1 MANLNTGSVKKPRF
15 GLEFT
20 DAEGNH
26 RWPPLITTKSPF
38 SGRTLKID
46 TMQIGAIFTNI
57 VVHVGGLL
65 AIMWFWRVGFT
76 VFDLAMIIGFTFL
89 AGLGIT
95 LGYHRLFC
103 HKSFTAKPWVT
114 VTLGILGS
122 AAMQGQIRTW
132 VSVHRKHHHHSDEQ
146 GDPHS
151 PKAAVQGIWA
161 AIKAF
166 FDGHI
171 GWVLSG
177 RLYNYIDYIRDLK
190 KDRLILF
197 VDRWYW
203 LWVALGWV
211 VPGLIGFAWYGTMAG
226 YWSGLFAGGAL
237 RALFHLHST
246 WAVNSLGHLFGTR
259 RFNTG
264 DDSTNN
270 MLVNLLSMNGEGLHN
285 NHHAF
290 PWSASFSLFRGEID
304 LGYSVLR
311 LLERYGQ
318 VSDVKI
324 PSKQLIE
331 ARAASFQN

>member
-76 VFDLAMIIGFTFL
+76 LFDLAMIIGFTFL

>member
-76 VFDLAMIIGFTFL
+76 LFDLAMIIGFTFL

-311 LLERYGQ
+311 LLARYGQ